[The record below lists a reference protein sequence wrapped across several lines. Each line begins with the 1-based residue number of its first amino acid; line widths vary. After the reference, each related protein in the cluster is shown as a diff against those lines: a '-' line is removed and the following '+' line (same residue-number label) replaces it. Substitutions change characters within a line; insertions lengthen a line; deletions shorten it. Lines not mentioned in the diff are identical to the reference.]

1 MSRGVTHVVIAAGV
15 LLLLRVASAAPLESV
30 EEIREC
36 MRGNLPE
43 QSSRQQVVLTAVDR
57 AGGERVLE
65 TEMHW
70 KKFRR
75 GLPRVRIRV
84 KAPPDMRNAAY
95 LLIEQEKGRE
105 SDMYVYL
112 PAAERIRRIA
122 ARTMS
127 DQLWGT
133 DFSYDDIR
141 QLQWIASE
149 GGHERLPDQAVSGR
163 PAYVL
168 SLRLA
173 PEEASSYE
181 RIVAFV
187 DQATCVSLKMEF
199 YEGAE
204 APRKV
209 LVADAEGLFQQEG
222 RWLVRDITM
231 SDLRDETST
240 RLRVTE
246 VEFDVEI
253 RDRIFN
259 PSFLDRGR

>member
-1 MSRGVTHVVIAAGV
+1 MSRGVTRVVVAASS
-15 LLLLRVASAAPLESV
+15 LLLLPAASAAPLETV
-30 EEIREC
+30 EEIRQC
-36 MRGNLPE
+36 MRANLPE
-43 QSSRQQVVLTAVDR
+43 RTSRQQVVLTARDR
-57 AGGERVLE
+57 SGGERVLE

-70 KKFRR
+70 KRFRR
-75 GLPRVRIRV
+75 DLPRVRIRV

-95 LLIEQEKGRE
+95 LLIEQEKGRA

-112 PAAERIRRIA
+112 PAAERVRRIA

-149 GGHERLPDQAVSGR
+149 GGHERLPDQEVAGR
-163 PAYVL
+163 TTYVL

-187 DQATCVSLKMEF
+187 DHATCVSLKLEF
-199 YEGAE
+199 YEAAE
-204 APRKV
+204 TPRKV
-209 LVADAEGLFQQEG
+209 LTADVEGLFQQEG
-222 RWLVRDITM
+222 RWLARDVIM
-231 SDLRDETST
+231 ADLRDETST
-240 RLRVTE
+240 RLHVGE
-246 VEFDVEI
+246 IEFDVEI

-259 PSFLDRGR
+259 PTFLDRGR